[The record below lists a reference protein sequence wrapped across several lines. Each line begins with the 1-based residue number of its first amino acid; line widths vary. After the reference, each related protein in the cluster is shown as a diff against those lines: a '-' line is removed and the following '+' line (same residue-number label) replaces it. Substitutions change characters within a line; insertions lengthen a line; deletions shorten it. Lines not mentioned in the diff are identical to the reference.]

1 MARLTE
7 YEDLTKIERDDISNT
22 LFKGKVMK
30 KIHKLSTLFLAFSFF
45 IFASYSISESQTEI
59 PETGLPVLITSC
71 GQSPGPIMLK
81 VVFMRLKLE
90 AEPKAYEVIEL
101 ATVEDLKAMKEAG
114 TPYKSLIIV
123 MGASLKGMG
132 AAGISIDDELSRTS
146 KLIEEARRQGIT
158 IIGAHIEGM
167 KRRAQGAAVGDNT
180 DELSIDAVA
189 PESDLLVIRKEGN
202 TDGRFT
208 IIANEKNIPMIEVEK
223 TLDLI
228 PEFKKLFKK

>member
-1 MARLTE
+1 MTAS
-7 YEDLTKIERDDISNT
+7 EDLTKIEPDEISYT
-22 LFKGKVMK
+22 LNKGQVMK
-30 KIHKLSTLFLAFSFF
+30 RIHKLFILFLAFSFF
-45 IFASYSISESQTEI
+45 IFTVHSISESQPEI
-59 PETGLPVLITSC
+59 PETKLPVLITSC

-81 VVFMRLKLE
+81 VIFMKLKLE

-101 ATVEDLKAMKEAG
+101 AIAEDLKAMKEAG
-114 TPYKSLIIV
+114 TPFKSIIIV

-189 PESDLLVIRKEGN
+189 PKSDLLVIIKEGN
-202 TDGRFT
+202 ADGRFT
-208 IIANEKNIPMIEVEK
+208 TIANEKNIPMIEAEK
-223 TLDLI
+223 TLDLLS
-228 PEFKKLFKK
+228 EFKKLFKN